1 MSPNM
6 KNFLTS
12 CAGTMVGMIV
22 LFLLFIVWAVSA
34 INSEKLVQVED
45 GSVLFIKLDKQISEL
60 ELEEPLADIFPG
72 TENESIGLV
81 ELRDVI
87 NHAKTN
93 DKVKGIYLNAP
104 QIGAA
109 FSTLDE
115 IRKAIEDFRASGK
128 WVVAYSDAYTEGGY
142 YVSTAADKVF
152 MNPTGTVELNGL
164 AIQISFFKKLFDKLE
179 IKPQVFRVGDFKSAV
194 EPFIRENMSEENRLQ
209 LTEMI
214 NGIYS
219 HMTTE
224 VARSRN
230 LPAER
235 IKEIADK
242 MLVRN
247 SKQAVEFGLIDSL
260 YYDDQVKDDIRARL
274 GLGKD
279 KTIPF
284 VKYSDYRKAF
294 KPNVSSKNEIAV
306 IVADGE
312 IIPGKGQPGIVGSAT
327 IREEI
332 RRARTS
338 DRVKAIIIRVNSPGG
353 AFTAADEM
361 WREVELAAKE
371 KVVIGSMGDYAASG
385 GYYLSMACDTI
396 VAQPNTITG
405 SIGVFSVLF
414 DLTDFM
420 GDKLG
425 ITSEEVKT
433 GEIGDMVTFTR
444 HLTQQE
450 KDIWQRQTD
459 EVYEIFTGKAAEGR
473 HMSQDDIK
481 KVASGRVWTG
491 QQALDRKLVDV
502 LGSFDDAVK
511 IAADKAG
518 VGGDY
523 KLKYY
528 PKQKSII
535 ERLVD
540 DYENDVRISAL
551 KEETGELYPWFRQWE
566 RVRNYQG
573 TQARMPF
580 EFIIQ

>member
-1 MSPNM
+1 M

-12 CAGTMVGMIV
+12 CAGTMVGIIV
-22 LFLLFIVWAVSA
+22 LFVLFIVWAVSV

-45 GSVLFIKLDKQISEL
+45 NSVLFIKLNKQISEL
-60 ELEEPLADIFPG
+60 ELDEPLADVFPG
-72 TENESIGLV
+72 AENESIGLV
-81 ELRDVI
+81 ELRDAI
-87 NHAKTN
+87 NHAKTDN
-93 DKVKGIYLNAP
+93 KIKGIYLNAP
-104 QIGAA
+104 HVGAA

-115 IRKAIEDFRASGK
+115 LRKAIEDFRASGK
-128 WVVAYSDAYTEGGY
+128 WVVAYSDSYTEGGY
-142 YVSTAADKVF
+142 YVSTAADKVY
-152 MNPTGTVELNGL
+152 MNPTGSVELNGI
-164 AIQISFFKKLFDKLE
+164 AIDVTFFKKLFDKLE

-194 EPFIRENMSEENRLQ
+194 EPFIRDNMSEENRLQ

-214 NGIYS
+214 NGIYG
-219 HMTTE
+219 HMTAE
-224 VARSRN
+224 LARSRN

-247 SKQAVEFGLIDSL
+247 SKQAVEFGLVDSL
-260 YYDDQVKDDIRARL
+260 YYDDEVRDNIRERL
-274 GLGKD
+274 SLPKNEN
-279 KTIPF
+279 IPF
-284 VKYSDYRKAF
+284 VKYSDYRKSF
-294 KPNVSSKNEIAV
+294 MPDISSKNEIAV

-312 IIPGKGQPGIVGSAT
+312 IIPGKSEPGIVGSTT
-327 IREEI
+327 IRDEI

-433 GEIGDMVTFTR
+433 GDIGNMTAFTR

-450 KDIWQRQTD
+450 KEIWQRQTD
-459 EVYEIFTGKAAEGR
+459 EVYEIFTGKAAQGR
-473 HMSQDDIK
+473 GIPQDDIK

-511 IAADKAG
+511 IAANKAG
-518 VGGDY
+518 IAGDY

-528 PKQKSII
+528 PKQKSLI
-535 ERLVD
+535 ERLVS
-540 DYENDVRISAL
+540 DYENDVRASTL
-551 KEETGELYPWFRQWE
+551 KEETGELYPWFRRWD
-566 RVRNYQG
+566 RIKNYQG
-573 TQARMPF
+573 TQTRMPF
-580 EFIIQ
+580 ELIIQ

>member
-1 MSPNM
+1 MP
-6 KNFLTS
+6 
-12 CAGTMVGMIV
+12 
-22 LFLLFIVWAVSA
+22 
-34 INSEKLVQVED
+34 D
-45 GSVLFIKLDKQISEL
+45 
-60 ELEEPLADIFPG
+60 
-72 TENESIGLV
+72 
-81 ELRDVI
+81 
-87 NHAKTN
+87 
-93 DKVKGIYLNAP
+93 
-104 QIGAA
+104 
-109 FSTLDE
+109 
-115 IRKAIEDFRASGK
+115 
-128 WVVAYSDAYTEGGY
+128 
-142 YVSTAADKVF
+142 
-152 MNPTGTVELNGL
+152 
-164 AIQISFFKKLFDKLE
+164 
-179 IKPQVFRVGDFKSAV
+179 
-194 EPFIRENMSEENRLQ
+194 
-209 LTEMI
+209 
-214 NGIYS
+214 
-219 HMTTE
+219 
-224 VARSRN
+224 
-230 LPAER
+230 
-235 IKEIADK
+235 
-242 MLVRN
+242 
-247 SKQAVEFGLIDSL
+247 
-260 YYDDQVKDDIRARL
+260 
-274 GLGKD
+274 
-279 KTIPF
+279 
-284 VKYSDYRKAF
+284 
-294 KPNVSSKNEIAV
+294 VSSKNEIAV

-312 IIPGKGQPGIVGSAT
+312 ILPGKGEPGLVGSAT

-338 DRVKAIIIRVNSPGG
+338 DKVKAIIIRVNSPGG

-433 GEIGDMVTFTR
+433 GEIGDLVTFTR

-459 EVYEIFTGKAAEGR
+459 EVYEIFTGKAAQGR

-518 VGGDY
+518 IGADY

-528 PKQKSII
+528 PKQRSII

-540 DYENDVRISAL
+540 DYENDVRISTL
-551 KEETGELYPWFRQWE
+551 KEETGELYPWFRKWE
-566 RVRNYQG
+566 RIRNYQG

-580 EFIIQ
+580 ELIIQ

>member
-1 MSPNM
+1 M

-12 CAGTMVGMIV
+12 CLGTVVGIIV
-22 LFLLFIVWAVSA
+22 VFFLFIFWIAMVIRSDKV
-34 INSEKLVQVED
+34 VEVND
-45 GSVLFIKLDKQISEL
+45 NSVLFIKLDRPIQEL
-60 ELEEPLADIFPG
+60 ELEDPVAELIG
-72 TENESIGLV
+72 ESESIGLT
-81 ELRDVI
+81 ELRSAI
-87 NHAKTN
+87 KHAK
-93 DKVKGIYLNAP
+93 DDPKISGIYLNAP
-104 QIGAA
+104 QVGAA

-115 IRKAIEDFRASGK
+115 LRKSIEDFRTSGK
-128 WVVAYSDAYTEGGY
+128 WVISYSEGYTEGGY
-142 YVSTAADKVF
+142 YVSSASDKVY
-152 MNPTGTVELNGL
+152 MNPSGSMELNGL
-164 AIQISFFKKLFDKLE
+164 AIDVMFFKKLFDKLE

-194 EPFIRENMSEENRLQ
+194 EPFIRDNMSDENKLQ
-209 LTEMI
+209 LNEMI
-214 NGIYS
+214 KDIYG
-219 HMTTE
+219 HMTSE
-224 VARSRN
+224 IARSRN

-260 YYDDQVKDDIRARL
+260 FYDDQVKADMRQRL
-274 GLGKD
+274 GLTEDAK
-279 KTIPF
+279 IPL
-284 VKYSDYRKAF
+284 VKYSDYRSSF
-294 KPNVSSKNEIAV
+294 TPDMSSKNEIAV

-312 IIPGKGQPGIVGSAT
+312 IVGGKSEADGLVSSDVISEQ
-327 IREEI
+327 I

-338 DRVKAIIIRVNSPGG
+338 SKVKAIIIRVNSPGG
-353 AFTAADEM
+353 VFTAADEM
-361 WREVELAAKE
+361 WREVDLAAKE

-433 GEIGDMVTFTR
+433 GEIGNMYSPTR

-459 EVYEIFTGKAAEGR
+459 EIYEIFTSKAAQGR
-473 HMSQDDIK
+473 NMSQDDIK

-491 QQALDRKLVDV
+491 TQAKERGLVDV

-511 IAADKAG
+511 IAAEQAG
-518 VGGDY
+518 IAGDY
-523 KLKYY
+523 KLRYY
-528 PKQKSII
+528 PKRKSFL
-535 ERLVD
+535 EQRFGDMED
-540 DYENDVRISAL
+540 DIRASVL
-551 KEETGELYPWFRQWE
+551 KEKTGDLYPWFRQWE
-566 RVRNYQG
+566 RIKNYEG